1 LCPLHRLR
9 HHIGCCS
16 FPPSAS
22 FGFPGLGPIQVELG
36 GLTSNQVYTKISV
49 RFGPVRN
56 LYITG
61 LLPKAQLTVQHQSPC
76 PTLWISEQ
84 TLRGAWHGRAQAA
97 RGKKSAAR
105 EAARRRREVMA
116 SPRPSPPASTTR
128 PASTISVGVSPVGH
142 LMLFCPLLFYPLRR
156 PVRELRSSAR
166 RRPAAAGLDLG
177 ARSRR
182 AVVRTVSAHHQRCP
196 LLPLSFLSSLTV
208 GVFSICF
215 SRALVQTSI
224 VAAAS
229 SVQTSP
235 LQGDVP
241 WGQHIWRCA
250 APAELRPTCYSSSSC
265 LCLADLVV
273 GLVLSSFHMF
283 TLDLSSNQPWNKSLL
298 QFMGYF
304 AGGHFCKL

>member
-128 PASTISVGVSPVGH
+128 PASTISVGVSPMGH
-142 LMLFCPLLFYPLRR
+142 LMLFRPLLFYPLRR

-182 AVVRTVSAHHQRCP
+182 AVVRAVSAHHQRCP
-196 LLPLSFLSSLTV
+196 LLPLSFLSSPTV

-215 SRALVQTSI
+215 FRALVQTSI

-229 SVQTSP
+229 SVQTSL

-241 WGQHIWRCA
+241 WGQTYMEMRSTSRA
-250 APAELRPTCYSSSSC
+250 APYLLFLFFLLVSRRLGGGSCALIIPHVYLGFKFKPTMEQVLTSVHGIFCRRPF
-265 LCLADLVV
+265 L
-273 GLVLSSFHMF
+273 
-283 TLDLSSNQPWNKSLL
+283 
-298 QFMGYF
+298 
-304 AGGHFCKL
+304 